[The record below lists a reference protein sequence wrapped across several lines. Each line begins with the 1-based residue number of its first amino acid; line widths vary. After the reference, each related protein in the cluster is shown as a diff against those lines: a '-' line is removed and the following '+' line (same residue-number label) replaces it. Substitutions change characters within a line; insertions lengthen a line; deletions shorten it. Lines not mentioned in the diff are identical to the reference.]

1 MTNSKK
7 DMPTDFEQNSPLDVY
22 PHRMAA
28 AHARKARK
36 IGQGNESKGVRI
48 AIEKF
53 EFVESSVV
61 LTKIEDRNKK
71 KE

>member
-1 MTNSKK
+1 M
-7 DMPTDFEQNSPLDVY
+7 TDFKQDGPMDVY

-36 IGQGNESKGVRI
+36 IGGGNESKGVRI

-53 EFVESSVV
+53 EMQEPDI
-61 LTKIEDRNKK
+61 LPPGGIERRRPKSK
-71 KE
+71 